1 MDTDL
6 CVGLETVAQNEG
18 LTLQPCSV
26 PGRTVWVVQ
35 QDLATTSGYFPIINA
50 ATTDFR
56 RPFAMHL
63 PRNKLACGRP
73 VQMQA
78 RHLQFLTGENTL
90 RARQLWG
97 AWIGELP

>member
-1 MDTDL
+1 M
-6 CVGLETVAQNEG
+6 
-18 LTLQPCSV
+18 QPCSV
-26 PGRTVWVVQ
+26 PGTTVWVVHEG
-35 QDLATTSGYFPIINA
+35 LATPSGYFPIINA

-63 PRNKLACGRP
+63 PRNKLACGEP

-78 RHLQFLTGENTL
+78 RRLQFLTGEKTL

-97 AWIGELP
+97 AVFGELK